1 MNTETGSIRNLI
13 PGTEGYAIGDYDK
26 SMDLEKNIESNESV
40 SNGKTKKN
48 SWKEFF
54 TLGEVGGYF
63 FRKKDPSRP
72 SNINIKMMHGINRIS
87 IIVFLLGVIFL
98 ILKRFL

>member
-1 MNTETGSIRNLI
+1 
-13 PGTEGYAIGDYDK
+13 
-26 SMDLEKNIESNESV
+26 MDLNDNIDQQKGVSHGKEK
-40 SNGKTKKN
+40 GKN
-48 SWKEFF
+48 WKEFF

-63 FRKKDPSRP
+63 FRRKDPSRP

>member
-1 MNTETGSIRNLI
+1 
-13 PGTEGYAIGDYDK
+13 
-26 SMDLEKNIESNESV
+26 MDPKKNIEMEGSNSAAKE
-40 SNGKTKKN
+40 KKN
-48 SWKEFF
+48 GWKEFF

-72 SNINIKMMHGINRIS
+72 SNINIKMMHGVNRIS
-87 IIVFLLGVIFL
+87 IIVFLLGVIYL